1 MAHSPDRRRTV
12 KRNVKLIPTAALAA
26 AIGLV
31 AVSTNPASAKDGAKT
46 SDTKP
51 PAKPVGVASTVPSKG
66 PVAVGTSDGSD
77 GVDRDEANGIFLG
90 GPGWVCP
97 VPGST
102 FRNDWGNPRSG
113 GRSHEGTDMFA
124 PMGTP
129 IVAPVSGTVK
139 RHESGRAGLSF
150 YLSGNDGVEYFGAHL
165 AALVKTGEVRAG
177 EVIAQ
182 VGDSGNA
189 KGGTPHLHFEIH
201 PTKRTKTNPYP
212 TLAQQCANV
221 ATIK

>member
-12 KRNVKLIPTAALAA
+12 KLISTTALAT
-26 AIGLV
+26 AIGLI
-31 AVSTNPASAKDGAKT
+31 AIPAFPVGPAAAKDPAKA
-46 SDTKP
+46 SDSKA
-51 PAKPVGVASTVPSKG
+51 PAKPVGVASTVPTKG

-77 GVDRDEANGIFLG
+77 GVDRDEENGIFLG

-97 VPGST
+97 VPTST

-124 PMGTP
+124 AMGTP
-129 IVAPVSGTVK
+129 ILAPVSGTVK

-150 YLSGNDGVEYFGAHL
+150 YLQGSDGVQYFGAHL

-177 EVIAQ
+177 DVIAQ

-189 KGGTPHLHFEIH
+189 RGGTPHLHFEIH
-201 PTKRTKTNPYP
+201 PTRKTKTNPYP
-212 TLAQQCANV
+212 TLAQQCAGV
-221 ATIK
+221 ATVK